1 MWLIGLFKRERK
13 EDDGW
18 TTGPTGE
25 SKGKGAERIP
35 QPSSRSA
42 GQSDS
47 SITTPRVRAKR
58 HSGSSVKS
66 RSRTICPSPPSS
78 PTPLSYSR
86 RPRKQSLLN
95 SRHRRFTPSP
105 PPPPP
110 PSQQQQQEAH
120 VSFRVPCGSP
130 LPLSRSPPLSHRP
143 APVKNMPPTTGTKP
157 PRGEYIET
165 DTGNKVA
172 RRAQLHGTQHII
184 LGGRAV
190 IQPQVCIRGD
200 LVRTLPPSSSSTVDP
215 PESDAAARAQQ
226 QQNTVAVAIGRY
238 SFISSGSVLRP
249 PYKLHRGKTSYHPLK
264 IGEHVFVGPNCV
276 IEAASIGDRVHIGAG
291 SVLGRFAIL
300 KEGCRV
306 LEGTVVPGGMVVPSG
321 CVIGGRPGSVLGDV
335 GDGYGFG
342 ELGGDLRELW
352 RRTG

>member
-1 MWLIGLFKRERK
+1 MQLLSYLIGLFRG
-13 EDDGW
+13 DGW
-18 TTGPTGE
+18 GATGQSGF
-25 SKGKGAERIP
+25 IP
-35 QPSSRSA
+35 QPSTISISH
-42 GQSDS
+42 QSES
-47 SITTPRVRAKR
+47 SPKTPPVQVSGLGGEKL
-58 HSGSSVKS
+58 SGSSAKS
-66 RSRTICPSPPSS
+66 RFSRIPRPSPQSS
-78 PTPLSYSR
+78 PTPSSYSLRGRGLSLIHSR
-86 RPRKQSLLN
+86 R
-95 SRHRRFTPSP
+95 RRTLPAP
-105 PPPPP
+105 P
-110 PSQQQQQEAH
+110 QQQQQQDAH
-120 VSFRVPCGSP
+120 ASPRVPRGTPTPPPCP
-130 LPLSRSPPLSHRP
+130 LFSLLP
-143 APVKNMPPTTGTKP
+143 APVKIMPPAAGTRP
-157 PRGEYIET
+157 PKGEYIET

-172 RRAQLHGTQHII
+172 RKAQLHGTQHII

-200 LVRTLPPSSSSTVDP
+200 LVRNLPLPSPSAP
-215 PESDAAARAQQ
+215 GLLESNAAARAQQQ

-276 IEAASIGDRVHIGAG
+276 IEAASIGDRVHIGTG

-321 CVIGGRPGSVLGDV
+321 CVIGGRPGRVLGDV

-342 ELGGDLRELW
+342 EMGGDLRELW

>member
-1 MWLIGLFKRERK
+1 MRLIGWFTR
-13 EDDGW
+13 
-18 TTGPTGE
+18 
-25 SKGKGAERIP
+25 GAGLIP
-35 QPSSRSA
+35 QLSS

-47 SITTPRVRAKR
+47 SFPAKK
-58 HSGSSVKS
+58 HSGVRS
-66 RSRTICPSPPSS
+66 SRTIHLSS
-78 PTPLSYSR
+78 PSTPTSCSSR
-86 RPRKQSLLN
+86 RRRLPLLN
-95 SRHRRFTPSP
+95 SLRRRTSP
-105 PPPPP
+105 PPP
-110 PSQQQQQEAH
+110 QQAH
-120 VSFRVPCGSP
+120 ASSSVGRDRP
-130 LPLSRSPPLSHRP
+130 LPLFGSPPLSSPP
-143 APVKNMPPTTGTKP
+143 ADVKIMPPAASAKP
-157 PRGEYIET
+157 PKGEYIET

-172 RRAQLHGTQHII
+172 RRSQLHGTQHII

-200 LVRTLPPSSSSTVDP
+200 LVRTLPTPSSSIADP
-215 PESDAAARAQQ
+215 LESDVTARAQQ
-226 QQNTVAVAIGRY
+226 QQNTIAVAIGRY
-238 SFISSGSVLRP
+238 SFISTSSVLRP

-276 IEAASIGDRVHIGAG
+276 IEAASIGDRVHVGAG

-321 CVIGGRPGSVLGDV
+321 CVVGGRPGRLLGDV

-342 ELGGDLRELW
+342 EMGGDLRELW

>member
-1 MWLIGLFKRERK
+1 MDSTQIENCRRKKNAKMWLIGWLTR
-13 EDDGW
+13 
-18 TTGPTGE
+18 
-25 SKGKGAERIP
+25 GAGVIP
-35 QPSSRSA
+35 QPGS

-47 SITTPRVRAKR
+47 SFPVKK
-58 HSGSSVKS
+58 HSGVS
-66 RSRTICPSPPSS
+66 RSSRTIH
-78 PTPLSYSR
+78 PLSPSTPTSCSSR
-86 RPRKQSLLN
+86 RRRLPLLN
-95 SRHRRFTPSP
+95 SLRRRTAP
-105 PPPPP
+105 PP
-110 PSQQQQQEAH
+110 QQAH
-120 VSFRVPCGSP
+120 ASSSVRRGRP
-130 LPLSRSPPLSHRP
+130 LPLFGPPPLSSPP
-143 APVKNMPPTTGTKP
+143 ADVKIMPPAAGAKP
-157 PRGEYIET
+157 PKGEYIET

-172 RRAQLHGTQHII
+172 RRSQLHGTQHII

-200 LVRTLPPSSSSTVDP
+200 LVRTLPTPSSSIADP
-215 PESDAAARAQQ
+215 LESDVTARAQQ
-226 QQNTVAVAIGRY
+226 QQNTIAVAIGRY

-276 IEAASIGDRVHIGAG
+276 IEAASIGDRVHVGAG

-321 CVIGGRPGSVLGDV
+321 CVVGGRPGRVLGDV

-342 ELGGDLRELW
+342 EMGGDLRELW

>member
-1 MWLIGLFKRERK
+1 MWLIGLFKRDRK
-13 EDDGW
+13 ENDGW
-18 TTGPTGE
+18 TTGPGGE
-25 SKGKGAERIP
+25 SKGKGAELIP
-35 QPSSRSA
+35 QPSSRSP
-42 GQSDS
+42 GQSDF
-47 SITTPRVRAKR
+47 SITTPPVSSKR
-58 HSGSSVKS
+58 HSGSSVKLL
-66 RSRTICPSPPSS
+66 SRTIRPSPPSS
-78 PTPLSYSR
+78 PTPPSYSR
-86 RPRKQSLLN
+86 RHRKQSLLN
-95 SRHRRFTPSP
+95 SRHRRLTP
-105 PPPPP
+105 PPP
-110 PSQQQQQEAH
+110 QQQQQDAH
-120 VSFRVPCGSP
+120 VSSRVPRDN
-130 LPLSRSPPLSHRP
+130 PLSLSCSPPLLRRP
-143 APVKNMPPTTGTKP
+143 AAVRIMPPATGTKP

-200 LVRTLPPSSSSTVDP
+200 LVRTLSPPSSSTVDP

-264 IGEHVFVGPNCV
+264 IGEHVFIGPNCV

-321 CVIGGRPGSVLGDV
+321 CVIGGRPGRVLGDV

-342 ELGGDLRELW
+342 DMGGDLRELW